1 MLFLLVVGA
10 ALAEAPVWWTEEGVM
25 RSAAIF
31 GKAQARDAKAYE
43 SVSDE
48 LARARRAVGDLE
60 LGNALLEPDATRAAY
75 AARLDRALSGQFLR
89 LQKHVDLLSGDYSRV
104 FGAAVERAIAVAAA
118 GQTVTQCTTVSQV
131 ERMLGKG
138 PKCPGQDIS
147 AKVAATIDSDREL
160 ASQVESILSV
170 EWPTIVVVGEAQPAV
185 PLTGKERSVD
195 VAALGRAVAGDALKA
210 LDDEREAALEQIQ
223 EELDS
228 PDAATKEA
236 AVKKG
241 SAIEETWRAAVGEL
255 GRKSW
260 PGVKKKLEKAAKKG
274 GPIGVSLCANPVSLG
289 GCGLPDA
296 TADVVEAVGDGT

>member
-25 RSAAIF
+25 RRSAIF
-31 GKAQARDAKAYE
+31 GKAQARDAEAYE
-43 SVSDE
+43 AVSAE
-48 LARARRAVGDLE
+48 LARTRRAVGDLE
-60 LGNALLEPDATRAAY
+60 LGHAMLEPDPQRAAY
-75 AARLDRALSGQFLR
+75 AAKLDRALSGQFLR

-104 FGAAVERAIAVAAA
+104 FGAAVERAIGVAAA
-118 GQTVTQCTTVSQV
+118 GQTVTQCTTISQV

-147 AKVAATIDSDREL
+147 AKVGATVDTDL
-160 ASQVESILSV
+160 ALKSQVESILSV
-170 EWPTIVVVGEAQPAV
+170 EWPTITIVGEVQVAV

-195 VAALGRAVAGDALKA
+195 VAALGRAVVGEALKA
-210 LDDEREAALEQIQ
+210 LDDEREAALEQLQ
-223 EELDS
+223 EEWESTDTG
-228 PDAATKEA
+228 TKEA

-241 SAIEETWRAAVGEL
+241 AAIAETWRTAVGEL

-260 PGVKKKLEKAAKKG
+260 PGIKKKLEKAAKKG
-274 GPIGVSLCANPVSLG
+274 GPTGVSLCPNPVALG

-296 TADVVEAVGDGT
+296 TAEVVEAVGER